1 MNPKTL
7 VAGLLG
13 GLTLCIAGAACADAA
28 FLPGLYEVRVSYP
41 SEGSGV
47 ETTRECLTAAE
58 ARQQSLEW
66 RLAEVLEDSS
76 CRFTQ
81 RNIAGG
87 RFAIAGSCDNDGFR
101 STLKQSGTYS
111 PTTMTMEMSMTMQ
124 PMPGAEAVGMRMV
137 LSSRRVAANCPAGSD
152 ND

>member
-1 MNPKTL
+1 MNPKTFI
-7 VAGLLG
+7 AGLLG
-13 GLTLCIAGAACADAA
+13 GLSLCVASAACADAV

-58 ARQQSLEW
+58 AKQESLEW
-66 RLAEVLEDSS
+66 RLAEVVEDAS

-81 RNIAGG
+81 RSIAGG
-87 RFAIAGSCDNDGFR
+87 RFAIAGTCNNEGFR

-124 PMPGAEAVGMRMV
+124 AMPGAEPVGMKMV
-137 LSSRRVAANCPAGSD
+137 LSSRRIAANCPAGSD
-152 ND
+152 HD

>member
-1 MNPKTL
+1 MNSKTL

-13 GLTLCIAGAACADAA
+13 GLTLFVAGAACADAV

-58 ARQQSLEW
+58 AGQQSLEW
-66 RLAEVLEDSS
+66 RLAEVLEDTS
-76 CRFTQ
+76 CRFAQ
-81 RNIAGG
+81 RSIAGG
-87 RFAIAGSCDNDGFR
+87 RFAIAGTCNNDGFR
-101 STLKQSGTYS
+101 STLKQDGTYS

-124 PMPGAEAVGMRMV
+124 PMHGAEPVAMKMV
-137 LSSRRVAANCPAGSD
+137 LSSRRVAASCPAGSD